1 MLMNGKLNGPD
12 AGVGLIR
19 ENIQD
24 QLNSMCFA
32 ASLWHIFRA
41 IVCGT
46 LKSLSKQLGCS
57 VDTIMKAVD
66 IRIEQFF
73 VKSLQLD
80 VLTMEL
86 EHE

>member
-1 MLMNGKLNGPD
+1 MNGKLQATEATLGE
-12 AGVGLIR
+12 LR

-24 QLNSMCFA
+24 QMNSICFA
-32 ASLWHIFRA
+32 TQLWHIFRA
-41 IVCGT
+41 IVSGT

-57 VDTIMKAVD
+57 VNTIMNAIDV
-66 IRIEQFF
+66 RVEQFF
-73 VKSLQLD
+73 VASLQLD